1 MYSSLGGKHK
11 ADHNAFALDG
21 RCERQNVVSL
31 GAQRKKKVGSNH
43 EDLKKKDRFRTYTVL
58 VSGRLARPRLR
69 KMFSIELIF
78 FNVQVFVKSTMFCYS
93 CTHLQPCFLLQ
104 F

>member
-43 EDLKKKDRFRTYTVL
+43 EDLKKKQ
-58 VSGRLARPRLR
+58 VSHIHCSRQR
-69 KMFSIELIF
+69 KACKAQTAQ
-78 FNVQVFVKSTMFCYS
+78 NV
-93 CTHLQPCFLLQ
+93 
-104 F
+104 